1 MAEHILVV
9 DDDSQLTAFLSRFF
23 EKHGYRATTA
33 ATARQVLQ
41 VVKKNNFDLI
51 ILDLILPDY
60 DGLEVAREIRKSS
73 NTPIIMLTARDE
85 VFDKI
90 IGLEL
95 GADDYV
101 TKPYEPRELLARVR
115 SVLRRT
121 ALLHLEETTKAPVR
135 RMRFDDI
142 ELDILKNSAKRI
154 STGKDFGLTSTEF
167 ALLKALAES
176 SNDVL
181 TRDRIMDVVYGNS
194 VTATDRAIDAHIARL
209 RRKLMGSNQESSI
222 ILTVH
227 GTGYKLAAA
236 VQQPV

>member
-23 EKHGYRATTA
+23 EKHGYRATIA
-33 ATARQVLQ
+33 ATAKQVLQ
-41 VVKKNNFDLI
+41 QTERNRFDLI
-51 ILDLILPDY
+51 VLDLNLPDD
-60 DGLEVAREIRKSS
+60 DGLEVARQVRKAS
-73 NTPIIMLTARDE
+73 NVPIIMLTARDE
-85 VFDKI
+85 VFDKV
-90 IGLEL
+90 IGLEI

-115 SVLRRT
+115 SVLRRSA
-121 ALLHLEETTKAPVR
+121 ALHQETGTGSSPR

-142 ELDILKNSAKRI
+142 EIDILRNTARRM
-154 STGKDFGLTSTEF
+154 STDEDLGLTSTEF
-167 ALLKALAES
+167 AMLKALAEAS
-176 SNDVL
+176 GDVL
-181 TRDRIMDVVYGNS
+181 TRERIMDVVYGHS

-209 RRKLMGSNQESSI
+209 RRKLMTSDDKSSV

-236 VQQPV
+236 VQ